1 MQKTIID
8 QIKKSNSEL
17 VNIKNSVLSK
27 GPFIQF
33 IVYDMLT
40 DSIVCVC
47 AHLLKVRNICNFFLS
62 KTKNPKENSNWLF
75 KNKPFWLFGM

>member
-47 AHLLKVRNICNFFLS
+47 VRIF
-62 KTKNPKENSNWLF
+62 
-75 KNKPFWLFGM
+75 